1 MHTIKDL
8 HKYSHNLNVL
18 YVEDDESLREET
30 TTLFKMLFKNID
42 TAEDGEDGLQ
52 KFNDNLYDIVISD
65 VNMPNMNGIEMCK
78 RIKEINPEQKISI
91 VSAHDESAILMDLIK
106 AGADGFILKPMHMEE
121 LIVSLYPICRD
132 AYTQIVNV
140 ELVHELNEK
149 NALLEEQ
156 IKKLRSSDNTIET
169 KHQQLGDLIQE
180 KNACMEH
187 IKHEQLAKQDEASLI
202 EVTDTNPAPVN
213 AEVLDEYFKEDE
225 DEGLE
230 NVLLLPDHCADLSE
244 IFMEIPE
251 IISAYAEDPSANE
264 VYKISGHL
272 AKASSVLVYY
282 SPYLDL
288 LANSFSELAVTL
300 ENNLDTFVE
309 IMKVDAQSVLMLF
322 DAVSADM
329 ERYVQ
334 RFAVESLAMKN
345 AHHIHEPTA
354 LSIQQIITLI
364 VPPPAD
370 EETDDIFDF

>member
-8 HKYSHNLNVL
+8 HKYSQNLNVL
-18 YVEDDESLREET
+18 YVEDDEKLREET
-30 TTLFKMLFKNID
+30 TVLFKMLFKKID

-52 KFNDNLYDIVISD
+52 KFNDDSYDLIISD

-78 RIKEINPEQKISI
+78 KIKEINPEQKVSI

-121 LIVSLYPICRD
+121 LIVSLYPVCRD
-132 AYTQIVNV
+132 AYTQIMNI
-140 ELVHELNEK
+140 ELVNELNEK
-149 NALLEEQ
+149 NALLEAQ
-156 IKKLRSSDNTIET
+156 IKKLRSSGNTIET
-169 KHQQLGDLIQE
+169 KHQQLGELIQE
-180 KNACMEH
+180 N
-187 IKHEQLAKQDEASLI
+187 HELI
-202 EVTDTNPAPVN
+202 EQKEHKTEVKKEEVEVPQVDPASVDT
-213 AEVLDEYFKEDE
+213 EVLDEYFKEDE
-225 DEGLE
+225 DEGVE
-230 NVLLLPDHCADLSE
+230 NVLFLPDHCADISE

-251 IISAYAEDPSANE
+251 IISTYAEDPNANE
-264 VYKISGHL
+264 VHRISGLL
-272 AKASSVLVYY
+272 AKASSILVYY

-288 LANSFSELAVTL
+288 LANSFSQLSVTL
-300 ENNLDTFVE
+300 EENLDAFIE

-329 ERYVQ
+329 ERYVE

-364 VPPPAD
+364 VPPEAE